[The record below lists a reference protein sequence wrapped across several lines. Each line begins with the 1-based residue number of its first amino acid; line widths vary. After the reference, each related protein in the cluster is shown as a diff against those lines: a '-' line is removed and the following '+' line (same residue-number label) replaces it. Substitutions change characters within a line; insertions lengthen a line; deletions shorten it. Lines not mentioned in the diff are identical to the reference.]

1 MMTFFSPGRI
11 NLIGE
16 HIDYNGG
23 LVLPAAIDL
32 GITLKVSETPD
43 ANFVFSSNIMP
54 QKLTLS
60 HLNQISYDKRY
71 EWANY
76 PLGILTTLAD
86 KGLTLTPN
94 KLFEY
99 TSTLPVASGL
109 SSSACIEVLTAYAA
123 YILSGKKETEIDRK
137 QLALL
142 AQTVENDFIGV
153 KCGIMDQFI
162 IANAKPNMAMLLN
175 CSTLEFEQIPAAFEN
190 YKLLIINTNVPRTL
204 ATSGYNERRNQ
215 CEQALAYLQKKL
227 NKNFKNLCQVSSA
240 ELEQSALKDENS
252 TWFKRAKHVI
262 TEQSRVIE
270 AVKALKNNNLIEL
283 GCLLNQSHQS
293 LSQDYQVSCPELDFL
308 VNEAQ
313 SHPQCLGARMMG
325 AGFGGCAIALVHES
339 ETNSIT
345 EILNKKYQQ
354 KFNKKTDCYT
364 CQITGGVSLV
374 KE

>member
-1 MMTFFSPGRI
+1 
-11 NLIGE
+11 
-16 HIDYNGG
+16 
-23 LVLPAAIDL
+23 
-32 GITLKVSETPD
+32 
-43 ANFVFSSNIMP
+43 MP

-60 HLNQISYDKRY
+60 HLNQLNYDKTY

-76 PLGILTTLAD
+76 PIGVLTTLASN
-86 KGLTLTPN
+86 GIRLSPN
-94 KLFEY
+94 KVFEY

-123 YILSGKKETEIDRK
+123 YVLSGKKESEIDRK

-142 AQTVENDFIGV
+142 AQRVENDFIGV

-175 CSTLEFEQIPAAFEN
+175 CSTLEFEQIPALFED
-190 YKLLIINTNVPRTL
+190 YKLLIINSNVPRTL

-227 NKNFKNLCQVSSA
+227 NKTFNNLCEVSIL
-240 ELEQSALKDENS
+240 ELEESALEAENLI
-252 TWFKRAKHVI
+252 WFKRAKHVI
-262 TEQSRVIE
+262 SEQLRVIE
-270 AVKALKNNNLIEL
+270 AVNALKSNKLIEL
-283 GCLLNQSHQS
+283 GALLNQSHQS

-325 AGFGGCAIALVHES
+325 AGFGGCAIALVHQS
-339 ETNSIT
+339 ETDAIT
-345 EILNKKYQQ
+345 QILNKNYQQ

-364 CQITGGVSLV
+364 CQITGGVS
-374 KE
+374 